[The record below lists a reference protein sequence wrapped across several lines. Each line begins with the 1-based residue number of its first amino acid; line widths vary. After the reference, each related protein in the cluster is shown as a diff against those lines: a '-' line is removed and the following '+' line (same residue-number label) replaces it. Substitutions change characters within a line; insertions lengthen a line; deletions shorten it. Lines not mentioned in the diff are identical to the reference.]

1 MRLSPTGLDL
11 IKRRNGLTLKARQDT
26 AGTWFIGYAHYGDVS
41 EGMEIT
47 QAEADAKL
55 EHELGRFETQLAGM
69 LQVPVSQGQWDALLM
84 LMFDYGIAR
93 IRSSILIRHVNAG
106 EFERAAA
113 EFSKWVQV
121 RGRPDIQM
129 VKRREVE
136 RQLFLQGSQVA

>member
-11 IKRRNGLTLKARQDT
+11 MKRRNGLTLKARQDP
-26 AGTWFIGYAHYGDVS
+26 AGLWFIGFAHYGDVT

-47 QAEADAKL
+47 QAEAEAKL
-55 EHELGRFETQLAGM
+55 EHEIGRLETQLAAM
-69 LQVPVSQGQWDALLM
+69 LEIPVSQGQWDALL
-84 LMFDYGIAR
+84 LLVFDYGLAR

-129 VKRREVE
+129 VKRRDME
-136 RQLFLQGSQVA
+136 RHIFLQGSQVA

>member
-11 IKRRNGLTLKARQDT
+11 MKRRNGLTLKARQDP
-26 AGTWFIGYAHYGDVS
+26 AGLWFIGFAHYGDVQ

-47 QAEADAKL
+47 QAEAEAKL
-55 EHELGRFETQLAGM
+55 EYEIARYETHLASM
-69 LQVPVSQGQWDALLM
+69 LERPVSQGQWDALL
-84 LMFDYGIAR
+84 LLIFDYGLAR

-113 EFSKWVQV
+113 EFSKWIQV

-129 VKRREVE
+129 VKRREME
-136 RQLFLQGSQVA
+136 RHLFLQGTAVV